1 MNHPLFTVVPSLQF
15 FFMLFIAICFLQSA
29 IDKLTDW
36 KGNLEWL
43 KSHFANSPLKGQ
55 VPWMLLL
62 VTLAELASGVIA
74 LVAITYLVLG
84 QPESAKTFGILSS
97 QLAATSILMLFF
109 GQRMAKDYVGAS
121 TLVSYFLVC
130 IFSLWIFA

>member
-15 FFMLFIAICFLQSA
+15 FFMMFIAICFLQSA
-29 IDKLTDW
+29 VDKLTDW

-62 VTLAELASGVIA
+62 VTFAELASGLIA
-74 LVAITYLVLG
+74 IVAIICLLLDM
-84 QPESAKTFGILSS
+84 PESSKTFGILSS
-97 QLAATSILMLFF
+97 QLATTSILMLFF

-121 TLVSYFLVC
+121 TLVSYFIVC
-130 IFSLWIFA
+130 IFSLWIFS

>member
-29 IDKLTDW
+29 VDKLTDW

-43 KSHFANSPLKGQ
+43 KSHFANSPLRGQ

-62 VTLAELASGVIA
+62 VTLAELASGVMAI
-74 LVAITYLVLG
+74 VAIICLLLDV
-84 QPESAKTFGILSS
+84 PETAKTFGILSS
-97 QLAATSILMLFF
+97 QLATTSILMLFF

-130 IFSLWIFA
+130 ILSLWIFA